1 MMPLSSQLQQHWQ
14 TVADRLPAD
23 FPVAELSPQ
32 ARSVM
37 AFSDFVEQSVI
48 AQPGWLNELAQ
59 SSPEAEE
66 WRHYEAWL
74 QERLQAVADE
84 AGLMRELRL
93 FRRHMMV
100 RIAWAQAL
108 SLVSE
113 EETLQQLSVLA
124 ETLIVAARDWL
135 YAACCKEWGTPCN
148 AEGQPQPLL
157 ILGMGKL
164 GGGELNFSSDI
175 DLILPGPSMA
185 PPAAAAA
192 SWITPSSLP
201 AWGSGLSRRSTSR
214 RRTALFIG
222 WTCACGRL
230 ATAGRWCSALRRWR
244 IITRSRAGTGNAT
257 RW

>member
-1 MMPLSSQLQQHWQ
+1 
-14 TVADRLPAD
+14 
-23 FPVAELSPQ
+23 
-32 ARSVM
+32 
-37 AFSDFVEQSVI
+37 
-48 AQPGWLNELAQ
+48 
-59 SSPEAEE
+59 
-66 WRHYEAWL
+66 
-74 QERLQAVADE
+74 
-84 AGLMRELRL
+84 
-93 FRRHMMV
+93 MMV

-108 SLVSE
+108 SLVRE

-175 DLILPGPSMA
+175 DLIFARPEHGA
-185 PPAAAAA
+185 
-192 SWITPSSLP
+192 TR
-201 AWGSGLSRRSTSR
+201 GGRRELDNAQFFTR
-214 RRTALFIG
+214 LGQRLIKALDQPTQDGFVYR

-230 ATAGRWCSALRRWR
+230 ATAGRWCSALRRWK
-244 IITRSRAGTGNAT
+244 IITGSRGGTGNAT